1 MIEKKKP
8 PMGSTFWQIIFPT
21 LVGTLLLLLLGVWI
35 ILYSNSGNVSRLA
48 EISTVL
54 LVIPVMLSSLLL
66 FLLLGGLIFL
76 VVRIIKGLP
85 SITEWILDKLE
96 WVQNFVGKV
105 SDNAVVPVV
114 RPAAFLAGIRR
125 LFTKDNSD
133 IQID

>member
-1 MIEKKKP
+1 M
-8 PMGSTFWQIIFPT
+8 
-21 LVGTLLLLLLGVWI
+21 LLLLGVWI
-35 ILYSNSGNVSRLA
+35 ILYSNSGNISRFA

-54 LVIPVMLSSLLL
+54 LVIPVMFSSLLL

-76 VVRIIKGLP
+76 VVKVIKGLP

-105 SDNAVVPVV
+105 SDHAVVPVV